1 VSSSLEKRPALKRH
15 RDVKPPVPVQ
25 YPLEFLMR
33 ARVFLFLFSLV
44 GFSLRAA
51 QNPFTGAEDRG
62 AGREAFRTRC
72 AACHGLDGSGGA
84 DAPDLT
90 TGTFRRASTDVELFR
105 IIASGIPGTSMTG
118 VDLTSREIWQL
129 VTYVRSLGVG
139 RAAEKAKGSPARG
152 EKVFSSSGCLECHSI
167 SGEGGHLGPDLS
179 GVGMRRSL
187 AELQRSLLE
196 PDAEVSPDYWRVRA
210 RTRGGEVVTGV
221 RLNEDTYWYQIR
233 DINRRLRVLAKQELI
248 EHEVVRTSAMPS
260 LRGKLAEGELEDLV
274 AYLAGLDAAAQ
285 KGGTR

>member
-1 VSSSLEKRPALKRH
+1 LGSS
-15 RDVKPPVPVQ
+15 DFKPPVPVLR
-25 YPLEFLMR
+25 YLLELVMR
-33 ARVFLFLFSLV
+33 ARVFSLLFSLV
-44 GFSLRAA
+44 GFSLAAA

-62 AGREAFRTRC
+62 TGGEAFRTRC
-72 AACHGLDGSGGA
+72 ASCHGRDGTGGA

-105 IIASGIPGTSMTG
+105 IIGSGIPGTSMTG
-118 VDLTSREIWQL
+118 IDLTSREIWQL

-139 RAAEKAKGSPARG
+139 RAAAKAKGNPATG
-152 EKVFSSSGCLECHSI
+152 TKIFNSAGCLECHSI
-167 SGEGGHLGPDLS
+167 AGEGGHMGPDLS
-179 GVGMRRSL
+179 GVGARRSL

-196 PDAEVSPDYWRVRA
+196 PDAEVSSDYWRVRA

-233 DINRRLRVLAKQELI
+233 DVNRRLRVLAKQELI

-260 LRGKLAEGELEDLV
+260 FRGKLGEVELEDLV
-274 AYLAGLDAAAQ
+274 AYLAGLDGAAK
-285 KGGTR
+285 KGGSR